1 MEVRMDD
8 MVIRTEGLTK
18 FYGRQR
24 GVIDVNMEVQ
34 RGEVFGYLGPNGA
47 GKTTTIRLLLDF
59 IRPTRGRATI
69 FDLDTRRHSREI
81 RQRIGHLPGE
91 LALYENLTAAELL
104 RYVGHL
110 REGVEWGFVEELA
123 ARLECNLSQSIRSL
137 SHGNKQ
143 KIGVIQA
150 FMHKPE
156 LFILDEP
163 TIGLDP
169 LMQQEFYRL
178 IAEVKAEGRT
188 VFLSSHILPE
198 VERVCDRVGII
209 REGRLIAVEN
219 VAALKARALRR
230 LEIRFAAPVPQEA
243 FASLAGVRDVT
254 VENSVLH
261 CTVVGSLDALIKAA
275 AQFEVVNVISHEPS
289 LEEIFLAYYSGGEGH
304 AE

>member
-69 FDLDTRRHSREI
+69 FALDTHKHSRDI
-81 RQRIGHLPGE
+81 RRRIGHLPGE
-91 LALYENLTAAELL
+91 LALYENLTGAELL
-104 RYVGHL
+104 RYTGHL
-110 REGVEWGFVEELA
+110 RGGVEWKFVEELA
-123 ARLECNLSQSIRSL
+123 ARLECNLSQPIRSL

-198 VERVCDRVGII
+198 VERVCDRVAII
-209 REGRLIAVEN
+209 S
-219 VAALKARALRR
+219 K
-230 LEIRFAAPVPQEA
+230 
-243 FASLAGVRDVT
+243 
-254 VENSVLH
+254 
-261 CTVVGSLDALIKAA
+261 
-275 AQFEVVNVISHEPS
+275 
-289 LEEIFLAYYSGGEGH
+289 
-304 AE
+304 